1 MRPKVILVVI
11 AVVVIGATAYGL
23 LGKRPDRGDLNTLRR
38 ALSQRE
44 TEQNSRQ
51 QRQAEFDTLARQGK
65 GQQVPD
71 DLVTKRDPS
80 GYWFVGKPGRVV
92 GVEVPFRP
100 GNTPTPPPELE
111 PVHENP
117 GFLGAQACQACHPKV
132 YETFI
137 ETAHHLTS
145 RPASDT
151 SLAGSFDPGHNRMET
166 SDDDVSFEMV
176 KRDGKHYQ
184 RTSFF
189 DWQFEIPIDIV
200 TGSAKMAQTFVYW
213 HGSRLYQL
221 NVSYLTEKDAWI
233 NSPGFVDGDAAYAR
247 TIGRRCLECHT
258 TYIDFR
264 GPPNRFTHGTLIYGI
279 SCERCHGPGREHV
292 EYHQQHPDETIAKFV
307 TVPSDLPREP
317 QLDVCSQCH
326 SGVTELKGE
335 PYQFR
340 PGDRLSD
347 HYDPPADPNDGGSV
361 HTSNQAAR
369 LALSGCFTE
378 SDMTCVDCHNPHRKE
393 RGDMVLFSE
402 RCLKCHQTSE
412 CGMESKLG
420 ERLSENCID
429 CHMPSRA
436 SDKLHLD
443 TAEGRVFPALRD
455 HNIRVDLKA
464 TEDYL
469 KSVAK

>member
-1 MRPKVILVVI
+1 
-11 AVVVIGATAYGL
+11 
-23 LGKRPDRGDLNTLRR
+23 
-38 ALSQRE
+38 
-44 TEQNSRQ
+44 
-51 QRQAEFDTLARQGK
+51 
-65 GQQVPD
+65 
-71 DLVTKRDPS
+71 
-80 GYWFVGKPGRVV
+80 
-92 GVEVPFRP
+92 
-100 GNTPTPPPELE
+100 
-111 PVHENP
+111 
-117 GFLGAQACQACHPKV
+117 
-132 YETFI
+132 
-137 ETAHHLTS
+137 
-145 RPASDT
+145 
-151 SLAGSFDPGHNRMET
+151 
-166 SDDDVSFEMV
+166 
-176 KRDGKHYQ
+176 
-184 RTSFF
+184 
-189 DWQFEIPIDIV
+189 
-200 TGSAKMAQTFVYW
+200 MAQTFVYW

-221 NVSYLTEKDAWI
+221 NVSYLREKDAWI
-233 NSPGFVDGDAAYAR
+233 NSPGFLDGDAAYAR
-247 TIGRRCLECHT
+247 PIGRRCLECHT

-264 GPPNRFTHGTLIYGI
+264 GSPNRFTHGTLIYGI

-347 HYDPPADPNDGGSV
+347 HYHPPADPNDGGSV
-361 HTSNQAAR
+361 HTSNQATR

-378 SDMTCVDCHNPHRKE
+378 SEMTCVDCHNPHRNE
-393 RGDMVLFSE
+393 RGDRVLFST

-420 ERLSENCID
+420 ERLRENCID

-443 TAEGRVFPALRD
+443 TAEERVFPALRD
-455 HNIRVDLKA
+455 HNVRVDLKA

-469 KSVAK
+469 KSLAK